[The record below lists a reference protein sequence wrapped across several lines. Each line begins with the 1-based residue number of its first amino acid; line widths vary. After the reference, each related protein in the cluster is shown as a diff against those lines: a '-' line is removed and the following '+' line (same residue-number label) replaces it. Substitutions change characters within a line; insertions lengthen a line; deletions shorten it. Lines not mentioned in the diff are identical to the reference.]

1 MYNKHKAA
9 AHVIF
14 FFLFSPFLYIFIFQ
28 ELAPV
33 LTTSCVCVCVCTS
46 FFCFHVF
53 GRDSCVKFFFN
64 RPRCGWRREAA
75 GAVWLAGWLALTPS
89 PFLPSSHGDTL
100 PRSGQPSS
108 NPSICIH
115 IDRYTRS
122 VEHTRKTLGQG
133 EQQRRKSAREPK
145 RGAFSR

>member
-1 MYNKHKAA
+1 
-9 AHVIF
+9 
-14 FFLFSPFLYIFIFQ
+14 
-28 ELAPV
+28 V
-33 LTTSCVCVCVCTS
+33 LTTSCVCVYAPPFSVSTFLGETRAWSS
-46 FFCFHVF
+46 FLIGPGAADGERQQVQF
-53 GRDSCVKFFFN
+53 G
-64 RPRCGWRREAA
+64 
-75 GAVWLAGWLALTPS
+75 WLAGWLALTPS